1 MVTDKLV
8 SRKRCDSTASSVAVL
23 FELSRALDEFDFK
36 GLQNIKKGGSG
47 IHSFIFN
54 LLNSFLK
61 FSPLVNFFGIKDFF
75 IF

>member
-36 GLQNIKKGGSG
+36 RLE
-47 IHSFIFN
+47 
-54 LLNSFLK
+54 NSL
-61 FSPLVNFFGIKDFF
+61 I
-75 IF
+75 